1 MPPTQVLQSTL
12 PLGTGKDNAIEVDSD
27 ISEEHFLH
35 IEMDEFTGTAVFIS
49 LSYLNN
55 PTNLLCFLILARY
68 CPLRNG
74 NVQTSIIIT
83 GRIGVWRVHNYELDK
98 SDDHVRKCL
107 ATEEPPF
114 QPEEFNEFT
123 LVEVCS
129 GMFMGGSWV

>member
-1 MPPTQVLQSTL
+1 MFSNISTL
-12 PLGTGKDNAIEVDSD
+12 
-27 ISEEHFLH
+27 
-35 IEMDEFTGTAVFIS
+35 
-49 LSYLNN
+49 
-55 PTNLLCFLILARY
+55 

-83 GRIGVWRVHNYELDK
+83 GRIGVWRIHNYELDK
-98 SDDHVRKCL
+98 SDDHVRKSL

-129 GMFMGGSWV
+129 GMFMSGSWV